1 MQLKYTWLP
10 DSPPDNASA
19 LHIKNCSGSYLFLED
34 GRKIY
39 DGVGSWWC
47 KPLGHRHPLVKNSIY
62 QQLELFEHHI
72 PANSYNDGIE
82 ELSTLLV
89 DIFTDMDR
97 VMYASDGSS
106 AVEIACKLSLEVRSL
121 EGDESRN
128 KFIALNR
135 AYHGETIFTLSLC
148 GIDGYKA
155 PYTNVLLDNY
165 FLDDIVYVNSRND
178 KLWHDCNFDSSMWD
192 KYFAD
197 IASDVTAF
205 IIEPIVQGAN
215 GLKIISKDF
224 LWQIIRL
231 ARKYGIHIISD
242 EIMVGLG
249 RLGCY
254 SVSKEI
260 LSFEPDLVCFGKNL
274 TCGSI
279 PMSAVVINKSITEV
293 FRIAHRSFP
302 HSHTHSCNALA
313 TSVAVSYLKFLKNTD
328 FLSHVHS
335 LENKLLDMMDR
346 IVAKFNF
353 ASNAR
358 AIGGIAACHLD
369 LRPNIL
375 EKIFVI
381 GIKKGIYLRPISQEF
396 YIMPPLYNLE
406 NELAEIEDKLISV
419 LTDLNIIINE
429 LND

>member
-1 MQLKYTWLP
+1 MQLEHTWLP
-10 DSPPDNASA
+10 DSLPDNNTS
-19 LHIKNCSGSYLFLED
+19 LHIKSCSGSYLILED

-39 DGVGSWWC
+39 DGISSWWC
-47 KPLGHRHPLVKNSIY
+47 KPLGHGHELIKNSIY
-62 QQLELFEHHI
+62 QQLNLFEHHI
-72 PANSYNDGIE
+72 PANAYNDGIE

-89 DIFTDMDR
+89 NIFTDMDR

-106 AVEIACKLSLEVRSL
+106 AVEIACKLSLEVRNIQG
-121 EGDESRN
+121 EVTRN

-148 GIDGYKA
+148 GIEGYKA
-155 PYTNVLLDNY
+155 PYKNILLDNY
-165 FLDDIVYVNSRND
+165 FLEDIVYVNSRND
-178 KLWHDCNFDSSMWD
+178 KLWHECNFDTVKWD

-197 IASDVTAF
+197 LASSVTAF

-215 GLKIISKDF
+215 GLKIISRDF
-224 LWQIIRL
+224 LCKIIML

-249 RLGCY
+249 RLGCH

-260 LSFEPDLVCFGKNL
+260 LNFEPDLVCFGKNL

-279 PMSAVVINKSITEV
+279 PMSAVVINKSITEI
-293 FRIAHRSFP
+293 FRAVHRSFP

-313 TSVAVSYLKFLKNTD
+313 TSVAVNYLKFLQNTN
-328 FLSHVHS
+328 FLSSVCTI
-335 LENKLLDMMDR
+335 EGKLLSMMER
-346 IVAKFNF
+346 ITAKFDF

-369 LRPNIL
+369 LASNIL
-375 EKIFVI
+375 ERIFIV
-381 GIKKGIYLRPISQEF
+381 GIEKGIYLRPIGQEF

-406 NELAEIEDKLISV
+406 NELAEIEVK
-419 LTDLNIIINE
+419 IINVLAE
-429 LND
+429 LKFYDIT